1 MKGET
6 EWNRL
11 NYKWLPESVHGL
23 WFFDP
28 SLKLSAALQ
37 RLITLELF
45 AKIYYYHE
53 AQWSQNISEITFE
66 SLHNLQSHQTF
77 SDPKKKK
84 KKSKSSHVHK
94 TLNLI
99 S

>member
-53 AQWSQNISEITFE
+53 AQGSRKHFWNHIWIIA
-66 SLHNLQSHQTF
+66 QSTMSPDMF
-77 SDPKKKK
+77 DS
-84 KKSKSSHVHK
+84 
-94 TLNLI
+94 
-99 S
+99 